1 MPPPLVAAVFALFM
15 WLVAIAFAIAASLIW
30 LAPKPKHALQMQVG
44 H

>member
-1 MPPPLVAAVFALFM
+1 MDVAVSCSEWRAWV
-15 WLVAIAFAIAASLIW
+15 VAIAFAIAASLIW